1 MRSSAVHQGQ
11 ARRQGI
17 APRRNAGRGIS
28 MVELL
33 VGLAVGLF
41 IAAAGV
47 TLMAGNLRENRS
59 LMLES
64 RLMQDLRTASD
75 IISRDL
81 RRAGYWAG
89 AVAAVRSAAAASSP
103 ANPYLA
109 VSPSAAQADNVSFA
123 FSRDATENQTLDS
136 NEQFG
141 FRLRRGVIEM
151 QLGAGNWQALTDLNT
166 LFVTDFLVSPTVEEI
181 SLAGQCLRP
190 CPAATVDCPPRQQ
203 VRSLAV
209 AITARSSGDAT
220 VQRNLHSTVRLRNDA
235 VLGACPA

>member
-1 MRSSAVHQGQ
+1 VRAQ
-11 ARRQGI
+11 RPRPIQGI
-17 APRRNAGRGIS
+17 S
-28 MVELL
+28 LVELL

-64 RLMQDLRTASD
+64 RLMQDLRTAAD
-75 IISRDL
+75 IITRDL

-89 AVAAVRSAAAASSP
+89 AVTAVRATADSAVP
-103 ANPYLA
+103 TNPYLA
-109 VSPSAAQADNVSFA
+109 ISPSAAASDNVSFA
-123 FSRDATENQTLDS
+123 FSRDVTENQSLDS

-151 QLGAGNWQALTDLNT
+151 QLGSGNWQALTDLNT
-166 LFVTDFLVSPTVEEI
+166 VVISEFTVSPTVEEI
-181 SLAGQCLRP
+181 SLAGQCTRP
-190 CPAATVDCPPRQQ
+190 CPTAAADCPPRQQ

-209 AITARSSGDAT
+209 AITARSSTDPQ
-220 VQRNLHSTVRLRNDA
+220 VQRSLHSTVRLRNDS
-235 VLGACPA
+235 VVGACPA

>member
-1 MRSSAVHQGQ
+1 
-11 ARRQGI
+11 
-17 APRRNAGRGIS
+17 

-47 TLMAGNLRENRS
+47 TLMAGNLRENRA

-75 IISRDL
+75 IITRDL

-89 AVAAVRSAAAASSP
+89 AVAAVQVPVGATGL
-103 ANPYLA
+103 ANPYVALA
-109 VSPSAAQADNVSFA
+109 PSSAASDAVSFA
-123 FSRDATENQTLDS
+123 FSRDAAENNSLDS

-151 QLGAGNWQALTDLNT
+151 QLGSANWQALTDANT
-166 LFVTDFLVSPTVEEI
+166 VVISEFRVVPTVQDI
-181 SLAGQCLRP
+181 DLSAQC
-190 CPAATVDCPPRQQ
+190 AAACAPGDSSCPPRQL

-209 AITARSSGDAT
+209 SITARSSADAS
-220 VQRNLHSTVRLRNDA
+220 VQRSLNSSVRLRNDA
-235 VLGACPA
+235 LRGACPA

>member
-1 MRSSAVHQGQ
+1 
-11 ARRQGI
+11 
-17 APRRNAGRGIS
+17 

-47 TLMAGNLRENRS
+47 TLMAGNLRENRA

-64 RLMQDLRTASD
+64 RLMQDLRTAAD
-75 IISRDL
+75 IITRDL

-89 AVAAVRSAAAASSP
+89 AVASVQVPPGAPAA

-109 VSPSAAQADNVSFA
+109 VAPAAAASDAVSFA
-123 FSRDATENQTLDS
+123 FSRDASENQTLDS

-151 QLGAGNWQALTDLNT
+151 QLGSGNWQALTDANT
-166 LFVTDFLVSPTVEEI
+166 LVVTGFLVTPTVEEF
-181 SLAGQCLRP
+181 SLASQCARP
-190 CPAATVDCPPRQQ
+190 CPAVTPDCPPRQQ
-203 VRSLAV
+203 VRSLDV
-209 AITARSSGDAT
+209 SIQARSSSDAS
-220 VQRNLHSTVRLRNDA
+220 VQRSLRSSVRLRNDA
-235 VLGACPA
+235 VVGACPV

>member
-1 MRSSAVHQGQ
+1 
-11 ARRQGI
+11 
-17 APRRNAGRGIS
+17 

-47 TLMAGNLRENRS
+47 TLMAGNLRENRA

-75 IISRDL
+75 IITRDL

-89 AVAAVRSAAAASSP
+89 AVAAVQVPVGTPAV
-103 ANPYLA
+103 ANPYVA
-109 VSPSAAQADNVSFA
+109 VSPSSAASDAVSFA
-123 FSRDATENQTLDS
+123 FSRDSTENQSLDS

-151 QLGAGNWQALTDLNT
+151 QLGSSNWQALTDANT
-166 LFVTDFLVSPTVEEI
+166 VVVSEFRVTPTVQDI
-181 SLAGQCLRP
+181 DLAGQCATA
-190 CPAATVDCPPRQQ
+190 CTAADANCPPHQL
-203 VRSLAV
+203 VRSLSVSIA
-209 AITARSSGDAT
+209 ARSSADPT
-220 VQRNLHSTVRLRNDA
+220 VQRSLNSSVRLRNDSIT
-235 VLGACPA
+235 GSCPA

>member
-1 MRSSAVHQGQ
+1 MNARPKQALQQQGL
-11 ARRQGI
+11 
-17 APRRNAGRGIS
+17 S

-33 VGLAVGLF
+33 VGMAVGLF

-47 TLMAGNLRENRS
+47 TLMAGNLRENRA

-64 RLMQDLRTASD
+64 RLMQDLRTAAD
-75 IISRDL
+75 IIARDL

-89 AVAAVRSAAAASSP
+89 ASGAIRPAVAASAV

-109 VSPSAAQADNVSFA
+109 VAPSAAASDSVSFA
-123 FSRDATENQTLDS
+123 YSRDATENQSVDS

-151 QLGAGNWQALTDLNT
+151 QLGSGNWQALTDANT
-166 LFVTDFLVSPTVEEI
+166 VIVSQFTVSPSVEEI
-181 SLAGQCLRP
+181 SLANQCAQA
-190 CPAATVDCPPRQQ
+190 CPAGQNDCPPRQQ

-209 AITARSSGDAT
+209 SITARSSADAK
-220 VQRNLHSTVRLRNDA
+220 VQRSLQSSVRLRNDA
-235 VLGACPA
+235 IVGTCPA

>member
-1 MRSSAVHQGQ
+1 MRPPS
-11 ARRQGI
+11 
-17 APRRNAGRGIS
+17 PRLACAQGIS

-47 TLMAGNLRENRS
+47 TLMAGNLRENRA

-64 RLMQDLRTASD
+64 RLMQDLRTAAD
-75 IISRDL
+75 IITRDL

-89 AVAAVRSAAAASSP
+89 AVAAVRAAPGASAVT
-103 ANPYLA
+103 NPYLA
-109 VSPSAAQADNVSFA
+109 VAPSAAASDSVSFA
-123 FSRDATENQTLDS
+123 FSRDASENHNLDS

-151 QLGAGNWQALTDLNT
+151 QLGSGNWQALTDLNT
-166 LFVTDFLVSPTVEEI
+166 LFVAEFTVTPTVEEI
-181 SLAGQCLRP
+181 SLAGQCSRP
-190 CPAATVDCPPRQQ
+190 CAAGASDCPPRQQ

-209 AITARSSGDAT
+209 SITARSSTDAN
-220 VQRNLHSTVRLRNDA
+220 VQRSLHSSVRLRNDSI
-235 VLGACPA
+235 VGVCPT

>member
-1 MRSSAVHQGQ
+1 MSRSLVHGPTL
-11 ARRQGI
+11 AMSRT
-17 APRRNAGRGIS
+17 RGIS
-28 MVELL
+28 LVELL

-47 TLMAGNLRENRS
+47 TLMAGNLRENRA

-89 AVAAVRSAAAASSP
+89 AVAAVQLPAGSPAPTNPYAALAPSAAASD
-103 ANPYLA
+103 
-109 VSPSAAQADNVSFA
+109 VVSFA
-123 FSRDATENQTLDS
+123 FSRDAAENNSLDS

-151 QLGAGNWQALTDLNT
+151 QLGGANWQALTDANT
-166 LFVTDFLVSPTVEEI
+166 VVISEFRVVPTLQDI
-181 SLAGQCLRP
+181 DLSAQC
-190 CPAATVDCPPRQQ
+190 AAACAPGDSNCPPRQQ

-209 AITARSSGDAT
+209 SITARSSADAS
-220 VQRNLHSTVRLRNDA
+220 VQRSLNSSVRLRNDA
-235 VLGACPA
+235 LRGACPA

>member
-1 MRSSAVHQGQ
+1 
-11 ARRQGI
+11 
-17 APRRNAGRGIS
+17 

-41 IAAAGV
+41 ITAAGV

-64 RLMQDLRTASD
+64 RLMQDLRTAAD
-75 IISRDL
+75 IITRDL

-89 AVAAVRSAAAASSP
+89 AVASVQLPAGTPPA

-109 VSPSAAQADNVSFA
+109 VAPAGAASDAVSFA
-123 FSRDATENQTLDS
+123 FSRDASENQSLDS

-151 QLGAGNWQALTDLNT
+151 QLGSGNWQALTDANT
-166 LFVTDFLVSPTVEEI
+166 LIVTSFVVNPTIEEF
-181 SLAGQCLRP
+181 SLGGQCAHA
-190 CPAATVDCPPRQQ
+190 CPSVTPDCPPRQQ
-203 VRSLAV
+203 VRRLDVS
-209 AITARSSGDAT
+209 IQARSSVDAS
-220 VQRNLHSTVRLRNDA
+220 VQRTLRSSVRLRNDA
-235 VLGACPA
+235 IVGACPA

>member
-1 MRSSAVHQGQ
+1 
-11 ARRQGI
+11 
-17 APRRNAGRGIS
+17 

-47 TLMAGNLRENRS
+47 TLMAGNLRENRA

-75 IISRDL
+75 IITRDL

-89 AVAAVRSAAAASSP
+89 AVAAVQVPVGMAAP
-103 ANPYLA
+103 ANPYVA
-109 VSPSAAQADNVSFA
+109 VTPSAAASDAVSFA
-123 FSRDATENQTLDS
+123 FSRDATENHSLDS

-151 QLGAGNWQALTDLNT
+151 QLGSGNWQALTDANT
-166 LFVTDFLVSPTVEEI
+166 VVVSEFRVVPSVQDIDLSNQCTRACV
-181 SLAGQCLRP
+181 AGD
-190 CPAATVDCPPRQQ
+190 ASCPPRQQ
-203 VRSLAV
+203 VRSLSVSIA
-209 AITARSSGDAT
+209 ARSSADAR
-220 VQRNLHSTVRLRNDA
+220 VQRSLNSSVRLRNDSIT
-235 VLGACPA
+235 GSCPA

>member
-1 MRSSAVHQGQ
+1 MIAGLPEPSAQ
-11 ARRQGI
+11 
-17 APRRNAGRGIS
+17 RGIS

-33 VGLAVGLF
+33 VGMAVGLF

-47 TLMAGNLRENRS
+47 TLMAGNLRENRA

-75 IISRDL
+75 IITRDL
-81 RRAGYWAG
+81 RRAGYWTG
-89 AVAAVRSAAAASSP
+89 AVAAVQTSADFVPA

-109 VSPSAAQADNVSFA
+109 IAPSNAAADNVSFA
-123 FSRDATENQTLDS
+123 FSRDTTENNSLDS

-151 QLGAGNWQALTDLNT
+151 QLGSSNWQALTDANT
-166 LFVTDFLVSPTVEEI
+166 AVVTQFSVTPTVEEV
-181 SLAGQCLRP
+181 SLAGH
-190 CPAATVDCPPRQQ
+190 CPRACPPSDADCPPRQQ

-209 AITARSSGDAT
+209 AITAQSTTDAS
-220 VQRNLHSTVRLRNDA
+220 VQRSLHSRVRLRNDA
-235 VLGACPA
+235 ILGSCPA